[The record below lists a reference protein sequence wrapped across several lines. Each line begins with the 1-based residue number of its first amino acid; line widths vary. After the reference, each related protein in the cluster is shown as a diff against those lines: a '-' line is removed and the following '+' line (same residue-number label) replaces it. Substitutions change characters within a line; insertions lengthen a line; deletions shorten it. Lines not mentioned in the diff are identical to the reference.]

1 MGALVSQRFVASPN
15 FADKSCFPAPMMR
28 VGRAQYQMQNQNWF
42 RYTPITKA
50 WICSLLS
57 SSTTYMYVNM
67 YSSSPLTWVPS
78 LSSVLEFKGMA
89 KLLLSKLFF
98 GTPSLLITGIVLLY
112 YGRWV
117 ERRFGSKKFIN
128 FIFIVGIQSAIL
140 EVSMYYAICR
150 LFGYEPS
157 TMFFAPGPFTLLSAV
172 YANFI
177 FEIPVLI
184 GGSRSSLIACIAGLV
199 SGLLYRSGFMF
210 IREFDFVPSFIVR
223 TLQSTSNPFG
233 WLTQKFVNCGEDN
246 RSVSVF

>member
-1 MGALVSQRFVASPN
+1 M
-15 FADKSCFPAPMMR
+15 
-28 VGRAQYQMQNQNWF
+28 
-42 RYTPITKA
+42 
-50 WICSLLS
+50 
-57 SSTTYMYVNM
+57 
-67 YSSSPLTWVPS
+67 
-78 LSSVLEFKGMA
+78 
-89 KLLLSKLFF
+89 
-98 GTPSLLITGIVLLY
+98 
-112 YGRWV
+112 
-117 ERRFGSKKFIN
+117 
-128 FIFIVGIQSAIL
+128 QSAIL

-157 TMFFAPGPFTLLSAV
+157 TMFFAPGPFTLLSAL

-177 FEIPVLI
+177 FEVPVVPYSQILGIPFSIHNLPLLMFLQLI